1 MVLGAQQENTRKAG
15 KAVSD
20 SVTTNYKEIAGDCHA
35 QFAPFAIDRHGGI
48 GKHTQQFIVQ
58 ITTFAHSSQT
68 SLPACG
74 MVERMVGEIVIAIER

>member
-1 MVLGAQQENTRKAG
+1 VVLGVQQENTRKAG

-20 SVTTNYKEIAGDCHA
+20 SVTTNYKEIAGDYYFKFV
-35 QFAPFAIDRHGGI
+35 QFAIDHHVGM

-74 MVERMVGEIVIAIER
+74 MIERMIG

>member
-1 MVLGAQQENTRKAG
+1 MVLGVQRENTKSAG
-15 KAVSD
+15 KTVSN
-20 SVTTNYKEIAGDCHA
+20 SVTINYKEIAGDYY
-35 QFAPFAIDRHGGI
+35 FKFVPFTIDHHVGM

-74 MVERMVGEIVIAIER
+74 MIERMIGEIVIAIEH